1 MMYSGQYSGKES
13 YHDNSQ
19 NYGNS
24 YDYEQYYDEQ
34 AEYNQDDNNFGE
46 YNQEYYNQEEDDQQ
60 ENEEEKFYKEGI
72 NKKTLVNQLN
82 LDYKQEEHNEYEELE
97 DYNQK
102 SGRSIEIEDQ
112 FENQEDSKDQVEQPL
127 YLISASYLI
136 YYSNFFDEEPSG
148 NPYNMFSNFREQNK
162 DFNLFASLE
171 DNFYGMENLMNFEFL
186 DDPSHSRIKNAD
198 LFLSVFSFIS
208 YYIL

>member
-1 MMYSGQYSGKES
+1 MRKK
-13 YHDNSQ
+13 NSI
-19 NYGNS
+19 
-24 YDYEQYYDEQ
+24 
-34 AEYNQDDNNFGE
+34 
-46 YNQEYYNQEEDDQQ
+46 
-60 ENEEEKFYKEGI
+60 KKVLI
-72 NKKTLVNQLN
+72 KNKTFVNQLN
-82 LDYKQEEHNEYEELE
+82 VDYKQEEHNEYEELE

-198 LFLSVFSFIS
+198 LFISVFSFLS
-208 YYIL
+208 YYFCRRKSQIKRKETKFHLEPFVSFT